1 MNQAHHTPADITDL
15 PIGERLPGVYTLAS
29 RRTPAPREVCV
40 VLLDAATGE
49 AVLEAPDADAPSGY
63 TSHRIDADRTRA
75 LFRCID
81 TLVENA

>member
-1 MNQAHHTPADITDL
+1 MNQAHHAPTDATDL

-40 VLLDAATGE
+40 VLLDATTGE
-49 AVLEAPDADAPSGY
+49 AVLEAPDAEAPGGY
-63 TSHRIDADRTRA
+63 VSHRLDADRTRA